1 MASVT
6 LYRFKI
12 ELSDLDRGMYE
23 SLDFRVA
30 MHPSETTDFL
40 LTRVL
45 AYALSYEEGLEFSP
59 GGLSDVEEP
68 AIKLPGKHGTVALA
82 IEIGNPS
89 GRRIHKNAKAADRF
103 KVYTYK
109 DPNSFLREISSF
121 GAVHKAAEIEA
132 YAIDPKFLDRVSNYL
147 ERENKWSLL
156 VQDGALTLGFGAS
169 SSDHSETTELKR
181 MSLVT

>member
-1 MASVT
+1 MAAVT

-12 ELSDLDRGMYE
+12 DLSDLDRNVYD

-30 MHPSETTDFL
+30 MHPSETNEFL

-59 GGLSDVEEP
+59 GGLSDTEEP
-68 AIKLPGKHGTVALA
+68 AMKLAGKHGTTALA

-89 GRRIHKNAKAADRF
+89 GRRLHKNAKAAERL

-109 DPNSFLREISSF
+109 DPNSFLREVASF
-121 GAVHKAAEIEA
+121 GAVHKASEIEA
-132 YAIDPKFLDRVSNYL
+132 WAIDPKFLDRVSQLL
-147 ERENKWSLL
+147 ERDNKWSLL
-156 VQDGALTLGFGAS
+156 VQEGQITLGSG
-169 SSDHSETTELKR
+169 DHSETTELKR
-181 MSLVT
+181 LSLVT